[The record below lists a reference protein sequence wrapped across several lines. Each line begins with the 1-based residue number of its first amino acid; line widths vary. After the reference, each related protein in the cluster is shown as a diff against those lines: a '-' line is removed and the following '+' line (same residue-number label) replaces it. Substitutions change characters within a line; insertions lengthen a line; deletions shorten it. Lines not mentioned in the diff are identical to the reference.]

1 MSEATKTT
9 MKMNPLNIGYL
20 EQAKR
25 FGLGFAITSFF
36 GDLDTAITISAADHM
51 LEKLNKEMDNKEE
64 KAKKEAAKTSKS
76 KEETKTETPVT
87 EEPVTETKTES
98 TEETKTEVVS
108 EESTTE
114 ENKED
119 VVIER
124 VEGEIVTDET
134 GIVEYND
141 ATVKATIVDG
151 ELKVEDLEV
160 FKQFTED
167 EVVTLI
173 DEATTKLSHI
183 PPREVKLTVL
193 GMLYIGALIDTEQT
207 MKLIDSKTY
216 KDEIEFLNTF
226 TKFFTQ
232 IVMVPGHNSYMINE
246 IYSKMK
252 NLEDIVK
259 YVALNETVA
268 NNDAIGYV
276 IEKSRELMV
285 EVERATLAA
294 NGDKDPDPVVP
305 LVFVNKNMN
314 LIKHQ
319 NVTKAQLNGLQKALS
334 GVIEQYQHQFNG
346 MNGLIELVIYNEGR
360 YDAYQIDPGTVIGN
374 GYNLIYTINNT
385 KFFINIAK
393 HRDIVAKLLQNKYYQ
408 LTPEEFQLIG
418 QDMFMNNN
426 IYKMVDM
433 TKGPE
438 ILPKL
443 TEEEFKK
450 LGKKLSFIMNLDWSV
465 DENGTD
471 DKIPSGRVRFRNFKS
486 IDDFTLVSDN
496 KCKCPV
502 QLQGVLWS
510 RIIEG
515 LTIKVTG
522 DEIIVKYNDVT
533 KKYEITSY
541 NEM

>member
-1 MSEATKTT
+1 MNETT
-9 MKMNPLNIGYL
+9 FTINPLNISYF

-36 GDLDTAITISAADHM
+36 EDLDTAITISAADYM
-51 LEKLNKEMDNKEE
+51 LEKLNKEMDKKEE
-64 KAKKEAAKTSKS
+64 KAKTDTKSEAVEDEAT
-76 KEETKTETPVT
+76 
-87 EEPVTETKTES
+87 TETKV
-98 TEETKTEVVS
+98 EEVKSEV
-108 EESTTE
+108 
-114 ENKED
+114 K
-119 VVIER
+119 IEK
-124 VEGEIVTDET
+124 VEGEIVSEET
-134 GIVEYND
+134 GIMEYND
-141 ATVKATIVDG
+141 ATVKATVIDG
-151 ELKVEDLEV
+151 ELLVEDLEA
-160 FKQFTED
+160 FKQLTED
-167 EVVTLI
+167 EVSSLI
-173 DEATTKLSHI
+173 DEAIAKLSHI

-193 GMLYIGALIDTEQT
+193 GMLYIGSLIDTEQT
-207 MKLIDSKTY
+207 MKRLDPKTY

-232 IVMVPGHNSYMINE
+232 IIMVPGYNSYMINE
-246 IYSKMK
+246 NYSKMK

-259 YVALNETVA
+259 FVSLNESVA

-319 NVTKAQLNGLQKALS
+319 NITKAQLNGLQKVLS

-360 YDAYQIDPGTVIGN
+360 HDSYQIDPGTIIGN

-385 KFFINIAK
+385 RFFINIAK
-393 HRDIVAKLLQNKYYQ
+393 HKDIVAKLLQNKFYQ
-408 LTPEEFQLIG
+408 LTPEEFQIIG
-418 QDMFMNNN
+418 QDLFMNNN
-426 IYKMVDM
+426 IYIMVDM

-438 ILPKL
+438 FLPKL

-450 LGKKLSFIMNLDWSV
+450 LGKKLSFIKNLDWSV
-465 DENGTD
+465 DEIGSD
-471 DKIPSGRVRFRNFKS
+471 DKIPSGRVRFRSFKS
-486 IDDFTLVSDN
+486 IDDFSLVSDN
-496 KCKCPV
+496 KCKCP
-502 QLQGVLWS
+502 LPGVLWS
-510 RIIEG
+510 NIVEG
-515 LTIKVTG
+515 LSIKVAG
-522 DEIIVKYNDVT
+522 EEIIVKYGDVT
-533 KKYEITSY
+533 KKYKITSY

>member
-9 MKMNPLNIGYL
+9 MKMNPLNIGYF

-25 FGLGFAITSFF
+25 FGLGFAITSFL
-36 GDLDTAITISAADHM
+36 GDLDTAMTINAADHM
-51 LEKLNKEMDNKEE
+51 LEKLNKEMDKKEE
-64 KAKKEAAKTSKS
+64 KAKKEEASKTDTKS
-76 KEETKTETPVT
+76 ETKTEEIKSEVIKEEAASETET
-87 EEPVTETKTES
+87 EEVKAETSTETKVEE
-98 TEETKTEVVS
+98 TEEKSEV
-108 EESTTE
+108 
-114 ENKED
+114 K
-119 VVIER
+119 IEK
-124 VEGEIVTDET
+124 VEGEIVTEET
-134 GIVEYND
+134 GIMEYND
-141 ATVKATIVDG
+141 ATVKATVVDG
-151 ELKVEDLEV
+151 ELVVEDLEA
-160 FKQFTED
+160 FKQLTED
-167 EVVTLI
+167 EVLTLI

-193 GMLYIGALIDTEQT
+193 GMLYIGSLIDTEQT
-207 MKLIDSKTY
+207 MKRLDPKTY

-232 IVMVPGHNSYMINE
+232 IVMVPGYDSYMINE
-246 IYSKMK
+246 NYSKMK

-259 YVALNETVA
+259 YVALNESVA

-319 NVTKAQLNGLQKALS
+319 NITKAQLNGLQKALS
-334 GVIEQYQHQFNG
+334 GVIEQYHHQFNG
-346 MNGLIELVIYNEGR
+346 LNGLIELVIYNEGR
-360 YDAYQIDPGTVIGN
+360 YDSYQIDPGTIIGN

-393 HRDIVAKLLQNKYYQ
+393 HKDIVAKLLQNKFYQ
-408 LTPEEFQLIG
+408 LTPEEFQIIG
-418 QDMFMNNN
+418 QDLFMNNN
-426 IYKMVDM
+426 IYAMVDM

-438 ILPKL
+438 FLPKL

-450 LGKKLSFIMNLDWSV
+450 LGKKLSFIMNLDWSA
-465 DENGTD
+465 DEFGSD
-471 DKIPSGRVRFRNFKS
+471 DKIPSGRVRFRSFKS
-486 IDDFTLVSDN
+486 IDDFSLVSDN
-496 KCKCPV
+496 KCKCP
-502 QLQGVLWS
+502 LPGVLWS
-510 RIIEG
+510 RVVEG
-515 LTIKVTG
+515 LSIKVSG
-522 DEIIVKYNDVT
+522 DEIIVKHGDVT